1 MSCYI
6 DASSLL
12 WTFYQSY
19 QSLFWVAVGWTCFL
33 QLNLNLVDFT
43 KCMNFIRLNFRLAEK
58 DCLKVSF
65 LRPKHLPV
73 AIMISWFRYQIYQIN
88 HIVQE
93 STSDWNQL
101 QSLANGRFAW
111 EQNVY
116 QMWREL
122 LGWSRSNQ
130 FVIYLFSVLV
140 WYWPFSLGPYYRM
153 GRV

>member
-1 MSCYI
+1 MRLTEPSLSNVMLYWCI
-6 DASSLL
+6 KSFVDILSITSVFVLGCFGLL
-12 WTFYQSY
+12 WDGH
-19 QSLFWVAVGWTCFL
+19 VFL

-43 KCMNFIRLNFRLAEK
+43 KCMNFIRLNFRLAQK

-101 QSLANGRFAW
+101 QSLAN
-111 EQNVY
+111 
-116 QMWREL
+116 
-122 LGWSRSNQ
+122 
-130 FVIYLFSVLV
+130 
-140 WYWPFSLGPYYRM
+140 RM
-153 GRV
+153 YIRCDANCLAGLEAINLWFTFFQY